1 MKNSSNPTYAK
12 IALDFSDISYNS
24 DTSDT
29 SDTKNNND
37 LNIEVNEAAG
47 NSINAYQ
54 SGNK

>member
-1 MKNSSNPTYAK
+1 LKNSSNPTYAK
-12 IALDFSDISYNS
+12 IALDFSDISYN
-24 DTSDT
+24 SDT